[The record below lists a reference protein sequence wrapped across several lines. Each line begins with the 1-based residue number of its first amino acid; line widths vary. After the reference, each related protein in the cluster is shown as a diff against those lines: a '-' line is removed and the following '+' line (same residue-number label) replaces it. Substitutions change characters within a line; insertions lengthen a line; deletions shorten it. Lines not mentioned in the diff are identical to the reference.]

1 MHRST
6 ITSKPNKT
14 QVVVQLHYCPKRHEH
29 IKTITFIRN
38 VIFMHHSKHL
48 FLHYNLQML
57 FISAHIG
64 QQIRQYWL
72 ICDWPIPADRG
83 STPEGNIR
91 LFHYHVHQLDA
102 NFVCQ
107 LFGAGPVPLLLV
119 VPVHPKATT
128 PTDTRLMMYACLVVN
143 LASHT
148 SNTLTKTNGPRAK
161 M

>member
-1 MHRST
+1 
-6 ITSKPNKT
+6 
-14 QVVVQLHYCPKRHEH
+14 
-29 IKTITFIRN
+29 
-38 VIFMHHSKHL
+38 MHHSKHL

-64 QQIRQYWL
+64 QQIRQ
-72 ICDWPIPADRG
+72 
-83 STPEGNIR
+83 SIR